1 MAAASN
7 PDIHLEAPVH
17 RFRSLVITILWVVAP
32 ASLLAAPNADNDFI
46 NDTRAYLTR
55 LEKLGFAG
63 VVLVEKD
70 GKPVLS
76 EGYGLSDREHKV
88 KWSSRSISDIGS
100 ITKQFT
106 AAAILLLEKQGKL
119 SVTDPLSKHFS
130 DVPDDKRSITLHQL
144 LTHSSGIVDLEG
156 EHTGDYDPIERDDFV
171 RRIFAQPLES
181 APGEQYA
188 YSNANYSILGAI
200 IEKITGQS
208 YEAFVH
214 EHLFLAHGM
223 KETGYLL
230 PKWDAKRVAVGYGH
244 DGPWGRGIDKP
255 MAKDGPYWVL
265 RANGGIFS
273 TPEDM
278 LRWADALLG
287 GFALPPGSIRRLW
300 TPYVAEGGPSSYGY
314 GWSIQTAAN
323 GDTLIGHDGGNGYY
337 GASLLIVP
345 RRHIAMFMMTNVS
358 EDLPLWSGIMESVA
372 ARMLTGE
379 ALPVIPD
386 VIAVPASRLNEAA
399 GTFRFDSDNTI
410 NVATDGNGLQLTP
423 QGRDAFAMTVS
434 TRDVNLD
441 RCRDLSARIER
452 IVSGITS
459 GDFKR
464 IYEAYE
470 HRASMETIKSHWDD
484 SMRDWTDKHGKLK
497 GFDVIGTAMLREREM
512 TLVRFNFENG
522 HEDRAYV
529 WDKDAEHKL
538 LGVSGRGLAPEVN
551 CVSVKGGGFA
561 SWDPRSGDSRPFQ
574 FETQDG
580 KRVLRIT
587 AGNQTFIAR
596 AE

>member
-1 MAAASN
+1 MRFLKRLAAA
-7 PDIHLEAPVH
+7 LL
-17 RFRSLVITILWVVAP
+17 LVLVVP
-32 ASLLAAPNADNDFI
+32 ASLYAGAGYDDTFI
-46 NDTRAYLTR
+46 RDTKAYLTR

-63 VVLVEKD
+63 VVLIADD
-70 GKPVLS
+70 GKPILS
-76 EGYGLSDREHKV
+76 EGYGLSDREQKV

-106 AAAILLLEKQGKL
+106 AAAILLLEKEGKL
-119 SVTDPLSKHFS
+119 SVADPLSKHFS

-208 YEAFVH
+208 YEAFVR

-244 DGPWGRGIDKP
+244 DGPWGRGIEKP

-278 LRWADALLG
+278 LRWANALLG
-287 GFALPPGSIRRLW
+287 GGALPPGSIRRLW
-300 TPYVAEGGPSSYGY
+300 TPYVAEGGASSYAY

-323 GDTLIGHDGGNGYY
+323 GDTLVGHDGGNGYY
-337 GASLLIVP
+337 GATLLLVP
-345 RRHIAMFMMTNVS
+345 RRHIAMCMMTNVS
-358 EDLPLWSGIMESVA
+358 EDLPLWNGIMESVA
-372 ARMLTGE
+372 ARMLTGA

-386 VIAVPASRLNEAA
+386 VVAVPASRLGEVA
-399 GTFRFDSDNTI
+399 GAYRFDNDNTI
-410 NVATDGNGLQLTP
+410 SATVDGTGLRLTP
-423 QGRDAFAMTVS
+423 QGRDAFAMAVS

-441 RCRDLSARIER
+441 RCRDLSARIET

-459 GDFKR
+459 GDFNP

-470 HRASMETIKSHWDD
+470 HRASLETIKSHWDD
-484 SMRDWTDKHGKLK
+484 SMRDWTGKHGEIK

-529 WDKDAEHKL
+529 WDKGADHKL
-538 LGVSGRGLAPEVN
+538 LGVSGRGLASDVHCLP
-551 CVSVKGGGFA
+551 VKGGAFA

-574 FETQDG
+574 FDTQDG
-580 KRVLRIT
+580 KRVLRIV

-596 AE
+596 PE